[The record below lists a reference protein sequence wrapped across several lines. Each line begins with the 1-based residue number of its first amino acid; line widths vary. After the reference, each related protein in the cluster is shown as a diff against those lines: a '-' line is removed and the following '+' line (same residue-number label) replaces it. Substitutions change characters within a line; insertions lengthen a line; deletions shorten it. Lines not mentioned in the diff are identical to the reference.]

1 MRRRPELG
9 ARSYHHIVFGKVWT
23 IYIENLDQNF
33 FMTLMKLRLDFLFK
47 DLPQHLEIYL
57 VGFAL
62 KFLIHQSDGVSGDLK
77 SFVS

>member
-9 ARSYHHIVFGKVWT
+9 ARNYPHIVFGKVWT
-23 IYIENLDQNF
+23 IYIENVDQNF

-47 DLPQHLEIYL
+47 DLPQHLGIYL

-62 KFLIHQSDGVSGDLK
+62 KR
-77 SFVS
+77 